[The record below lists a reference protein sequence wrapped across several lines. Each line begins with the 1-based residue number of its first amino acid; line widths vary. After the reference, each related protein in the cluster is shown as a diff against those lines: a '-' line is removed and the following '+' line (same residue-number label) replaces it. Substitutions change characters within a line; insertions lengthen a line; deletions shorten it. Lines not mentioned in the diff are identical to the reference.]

1 MTSTALPSEVMA
13 NDTFEDIVTSVMLG
27 AHTDHLLANVLHLLD
42 GALEILAAYGVCS
55 YERVYLFRS
64 QDYDKLRA
72 LGLHIPFVE
81 NLRHWQALMT
91 DHPPPS
97 VKILQDHGLYSPET
111 LYLYGPDDYESL
123 ETAGIPALTLENLR
137 RWQKHMIDS
146 PAPLPAETWLE
157 IQLENGTILPVAGS
171 VYRIG
176 RNEAS
181 GLRVESLFVSG
192 THCWLGRTLIPGKAA
207 VLTDESTN
215 GTFVN
220 GHRIIK
226 GSDHLLEHGDRV
238 GIGRNGT
245 FVACTFV
252 VRKPR
257 A

>member
-1 MTSTALPSEVMA
+1 MA

-27 AHTDHLLANVLHLLD
+27 VLEEALLGDVLHLLD
-42 GALEILAAYGVCS
+42 GAHEILAAYGVCS

-81 NLRHWQALMT
+81 NLRHWQALMA

-97 VKILQDHGLYSPET
+97 VKILQEQGLYSPET

-137 RWQKHMIDS
+137 RWQQHMIDN
-146 PAPLPAETWLE
+146 PAPLPAETWLD
-157 IQLENGTILPVAGS
+157 IHVENGPILPVTTS

-181 GLRVESLFVSG
+181 GLRVPSLFVSG
-192 THCWLGRTLIPGKAA
+192 THCWLGRTVIPGKAA
-207 VLTDESTN
+207 VLTDASRN

-220 GHRIIK
+220 GDRIIK

-238 GIGRNGT
+238 GIGKNGDFT
-245 FVACTFV
+245 ACTFV
-252 VRKPR
+252 VRTPK